1 MYHHQDLCSEGEEL
15 KESKMETLRRFFGCV
30 VPGEKSGEV
39 ETLYKIELRAWWT
52 ELARSMCALALLLFP
67 CLQLVKTNTFFIRP
81 PKVEISAFT
90 VFIGRVSRAC
100 FI

>member
-1 MYHHQDLCSEGEEL
+1 MYHHQDLCSEEEEL
-15 KESKMETLRRFFGCV
+15 EESKMETLRRFFGCV
-30 VPGEKSGEV
+30 VLGENSGEV
-39 ETLYKIELRAWWT
+39 ETLYRIELRAWWT
-52 ELARSMCALALLLFP
+52 ELARSMCALESLLFP
-67 CLQLVKTNTFFIRP
+67 CLKTNTFFIRP